1 MLDIQKIRNQRPEV
15 EKALLKRME
24 VGSFDLDEIIKL
36 DDKRRELIQKADEL
50 KAERN
55 KFSKTK
61 PTPEVIEKMKEVGE
75 RIKDLDEKLASVE
88 AELKEKLSVLP
99 NIPSDD
105 VVAGGKENNK
115 VIKIFG
121 KKPEFDFKFKDHVEL
136 ATSLGLIDYERAAKM
151 SGSGF
156 WCYTGDGALLE
167 WALLNYFIEFHK
179 KNSYEFLLLPY
190 LLNEESAYASGHL
203 PKFRGD
209 LFWTNKEN
217 VFDYCRDR
225 SRPVLTTTDG
235 NLCLN
240 ATSEMMLLNYH
251 RDEILD
257 EKKMP
262 KKYFAYSACFR
273 REAGSYRKEE
283 RGMVRGH
290 QFNKIEMFQF
300 TKPEDSWAAF
310 DELVKNAEKLV
321 ESLGLHF
328 QTVQLAAGDCASAMA
343 KTCDIEVWIPS
354 METYKEISSVSNAL
368 DYQARRANIRYKND
382 NGKNDFVHT
391 LNGSG
396 LATSRLVPAILEQFQ
411 NKDGS
416 VEVPKVLKE
425 WIGKKKLVIKKLTN

>member
-1 MLDIQKIRNQRPEV
+1 MLDINKIRNQKQEV
-15 EKALLKRME
+15 EKGLLKRME
-24 VGSFDLDEIIKL
+24 QGSFDLDEIIRL
-36 DDKRRELIQKADEL
+36 DDQRKELIQKADEL

-61 PTPEVIEKMKEVGE
+61 PTMEIIEEMKKVGE
-75 RIKDLDEKLASVE
+75 RIKELD
-88 AELKEKLSVLP
+88 AELLKTEKELRKKLSELP
-99 NIPSDD
+99 NIPADD

-115 VIKIFG
+115 VIKTFG
-121 KKPEFDFKFKDHVEL
+121 KKPEFKFQSKDHIEL
-136 ATSLGLIDYERAAKM
+136 ATKLKLVDYERAVKM

-167 WALLNYFIEFHK
+167 WALLNYFVKFHRD
-179 KNSYEFLLLPY
+179 NGYEFILPPY

-209 LFWTNKEN
+209 LFWTNKSALKSEELETETK
-217 VFDYCRDR
+217 D
-225 SRPVLTTTDG
+225 L
-235 NLCLN
+235 LCLN
-240 ATSEMMLLNYH
+240 ATAEMMLNNYH
-251 RDEILD
+251 RDEILKA
-257 EKKMP
+257 EELP

-300 TKPEDSWAAF
+300 TKPEDSWVAF

-321 ESLGLHF
+321 EGLGLHY
-328 QTVQLAAGDCASAMA
+328 QTVQLAAGDCSAAMA
-343 KTCDIEVWIPS
+343 KTIDIEVWIPS
-354 METYKEISSVSNAL
+354 METYKEVSSVSNAL

-411 NKDGS
+411 NEDGS
-416 VEVPKVLKE
+416 VEVPEVLRE
-425 WIGKKKLVIKKLTN
+425 WVGKKKFSNS